1 MCYGI
6 FYFLKRFFWYELRIA
21 INKVKHL
28 EAAGIVLHGFM
39 YVWLTFDTFFSFQ
52 PDLNLILF
60 LTLIMIKESLD
71 GLHGHMPSMS
81 ERKSNWL
88 VFTCVFEFSEHLT
101 ALHHYK
107 MTQKEPMAGT
117 SPWIFWLRVSS
128 AWLKGSTWFSVSR
141 VIFTLIHSEIL
152 VSELHKS

>member
-6 FYFLKRFFWYELRIA
+6 FYFLKCFFWYELRIA

-28 EAAGIVLHGFM
+28 EAAGIALHDFM
-39 YVWLTFDTFFSFQ
+39 YVWLTSDTFFSFQ

-88 VFTCVFEFSEHLT
+88 VFTCVFEFSEHLPSPLQNDSERT
-101 ALHHYK
+101 DGRYVTVNLLAACVKRLVKRINMVFSIKSDLH
-107 MTQKEPMAGT
+107 TD
-117 SPWIFWLRVSS
+117 S
-128 AWLKGSTWFSVSR
+128 
-141 VIFTLIHSEIL
+141 
-152 VSELHKS
+152 